1 MPTRSAELTPEQ
13 LEAEAKRRAMREYD
27 AKVAAWNADKEA
39 KRQAAIAAF
48 NASPEG
54 KVAARNQAAARNRE
68 SVQNV
73 VAPGNIWQRI
83 AQLLGQ

>member
-1 MPTRSAELTPEQ
+1 MPVRSAGLTPEQ
-13 LEAEAKRRAMREYD
+13 LAMREYE
-27 AKVAAWNADKEA
+27 AKLAAWKADKEA

-54 KVAARNQAAARNRE
+54 KAAARNQASARNRE
-68 SVQNV
+68 SVQNA
-73 VAPGNIWQRI
+73 VAPGNIWQTI

>member
-1 MPTRSAELTPEQ
+1 MVGDDLMPTRSAKLTPEQ
-13 LEAEAKRRAMREYD
+13 LAMREYD
-27 AKVAAWNADKEA
+27 AKLAAWRADKEA

-54 KVAARNQAAARNRE
+54 KTAARNQAAARNRE